1 MSGGAADTGPGAF
14 VAVDLG
20 ASSGR
25 VIRGVVVEGTDGTDG
40 RHVRLTEVSRFP
52 NGASPDVEGTLRWD
66 LTGLVEAIL
75 DGLSAA
81 GEQGP
86 VASIGI
92 DTWAVDYGLLD
103 EHGALLAEPV
113 AYRDDRTEAAV
124 PRVHERVSPEELY
137 AIGGMQH
144 LPFNTVYQLDA
155 EQQEQLWER
164 ARTLLLVPDLLA
176 YLLTGARVAE
186 QTNAS
191 TTALLDVASGDWSPQ
206 LLQRLGIPRELLPDV
221 VAPGTVI
228 GTLTP
233 AVAERT
239 GLGEVP
245 VVAVGS
251 HDTASAVVGVPAQRA
266 DFAYISCGTWSL
278 VGVELGEPIRTEASR
293 AKNFTN
299 ELGVDGTVRYLR
311 NVMGLWVLQ
320 ESQRTWAERGEAV
333 ELLQLLADAAD
344 VPERRTVIDVDHGDF
359 LPPGDMPARIAAHAR
374 ASGQPVPT
382 TPAEVARCILDS
394 LAVAYRRAVRD
405 ATELSGQQ
413 VGVIHVVGGGSRN
426 ALLMQLTADAT
437 GLEVVAGP
445 EESTALGNVLVQ
457 ARALGALPDGGGL
470 DALREV
476 AARGVTLVSY
486 RPAHDLDARAWA
498 EAEARVHG

>member
-1 MSGGAADTGPGAF
+1 MSDSRPGAF

-25 VIRGVVVEGTDGTDG
+25 VIRGEVVAG
-40 RHVRLTEVSRFP
+40 EVTLSEVARFP
-52 NGASPDVEGTLRWD
+52 NGAAPDERGTLRWN
-66 LTGLVEAIL
+66 LTGLVESIL
-75 DGLSAA
+75 AGLRAA
-81 GEQGP
+81 GERGP

-103 EHGALLAEPV
+103 SRGALLAEPV
-113 AYRDDRTEAAV
+113 AYRDGRNDAAV

-144 LPFNTVYQLDA
+144 LPFNTAYQLNA
-155 EQQEQLWER
+155 EQQGELWGR
-164 ARTLLLVPDLLA
+164 ARTVLLIPDLIA
-176 YLLTGARVAE
+176 YLLTGVKVAE
-186 QTNAS
+186 LTNAS
-191 TTALLDVASGDWSPQ
+191 TTALLDVGAGDWSPE
-206 LLQRLGIPRELLPDV
+206 LLERLDIPRELLADV
-221 VAPGTVI
+221 VTPGTRI

-233 AVAERT
+233 EVAERT

-251 HDTASAVVGVPAQRA
+251 HDTASAVVGVPAQRT

-278 VGVELGEPIRTEASR
+278 VGVELDEPIRTEASR

-320 ESQRTWAERGEAV
+320 ESQRTWAAQGIEV
-333 ELLQLLADAAD
+333 ELQQLLADAAQL
-344 VPERRTVIDVDHGDF
+344 PERRTIIDVDHPDF
-359 LPPGDMPARIAAHAR
+359 LQPGDMPARIAAHAK
-374 ASGQPVPT
+374 ASWQDVPV
-382 TPAEVARCILDS
+382 TPAEITRCILDS

-405 ATELSGQQ
+405 AVELSGRD

-426 ALLMQLTADAT
+426 SLLMQLTADAT

-457 ARALGALPDGGGL
+457 ARALGALPDGAGL
-470 DALREV
+470 GALREV
-476 AARGVTLVSY
+476 AARGADLVRY
-486 RPAHDLDARAWA
+486 RPTIDATIARGWA
-498 EAEARVHG
+498 AAERLVHH